1 MNEKMLDFNVKGI
14 ALDEESQLPV
24 VILEDVHRSEVFPLF
39 IGPFEAS
46 AIIIEIEGVHPP
58 RPLTHDLFS
67 EIFRRHHFQL
77 VSVEIYGRLED
88 KYLARINY
96 KTRLSSHTMEVRPS
110 DGIALALR
118 LGGRILVKE
127 SLLEKCDRAG
137 YDDNTAP
144 FSESQVLYLES
155 QKPGIQLM

>member
-1 MNEKMLDFNVKGI
+1 MDDKMLDFNVKGI
-14 ALDEESQLPV
+14 ALDEESQLPA
-24 VILEDVHRSEVFPLF
+24 VILEDKGRNYIFPLF

-67 EIFRRHHFQL
+67 EMFRRHRFQL
-77 VSVEIYGRLED
+77 ISMEIYGRLED
-88 KYLARINY
+88 KYLARITY
-96 KTRLSSHTMEVRPS
+96 KTRLSTHTMEVRPS

-118 LGGRILVKE
+118 LGGRILVNKTLIDQKDGLSCSE
-127 SLLEKCDRAG
+127 HH
-137 YDDNTAP
+137 TQ

-155 QKPGIQLM
+155 HKPGIQLM